1 MMAKSAANTAS
12 AALKPMLDAN
22 ELEIY
27 LRARGRMAPVS
38 RLDALDGYLT
48 AVLIGPKF
56 IDPSIWIGQLLGE
69 RALLAVEETR
79 ENLAI
84 QAVAHHH
91 NRLSETMTQFPYLY
105 RPQLPPHRDG
115 GWDPMFWS
123 LGFLAATRLAPR
135 AWKSVTNPDKP
146 EHAAFQAL
154 DPMLFG
160 TEAIAEAGVPAQAK
174 AILDLR
180 EHFKVRRHRSMR

>member
-1 MMAKSAANTAS
+1 MTAKPVAMTSPVS
-12 AALKPMLDAN
+12 PKPMLDAN
-22 ELEIY
+22 DLESY
-27 LRARGRMAPVS
+27 LRARGREVPVS

-56 IDPSIWIGQLLGE
+56 IDPSIWLGQLLGE
-69 RALLAVEETR
+69 RALLAAEETR
-79 ENLAI
+79 EHLAI
-84 QAVAHHH
+84 QAVAHDH
-91 NRLSETMTQFPYLY
+91 NRLSETMAQFPYLY
-105 RPQLPPHRDG
+105 RPRLPPHRDG
-115 GWDPMFWS
+115 GVDPMFWS

-160 TEAIAEAGVPAQAK
+160 TEAITEADVPALAK

-180 EHFKVRRHRSMR
+180 EHFKVRRHRSIR

>member
-1 MMAKSAANTAS
+1 MAKPAANIAP
-12 AALKPMLDAN
+12 AVPKPMLDASD
-22 ELEIY
+22 LEAY
-27 LRARGRMAPVS
+27 LRARGRVAPVS
-38 RLDALDGYLT
+38 RLDSLDGYLT

-56 IDPSIWIGQLLGE
+56 IDPSIWLGQLLGE
-69 RALLAVEETR
+69 RALLAAEETR
-79 ENLAI
+79 EHLAI

-91 NRLSETMTQFPYLY
+91 NRLSETMAQFPNLY

-115 GWDPMFWS
+115 GFDPMFWS

-146 EHAAFQAL
+146 EYAAFQTL

-160 TEAIAEAGVPAQAK
+160 TEPIAEADVPAQAK

-180 EHFKVRRHRSMR
+180 EHFKVRRHRSIR

>member
-1 MMAKSAANTAS
+1 MTAKPAANTAP
-12 AALKPMLDAN
+12 AAPKPMLDAN
-22 ELEIY
+22 DLQAF
-27 LRARGRMAPVS
+27 LRTRGRVAPVS

-48 AVLIGPKF
+48 AVLIGPTF
-56 IDPSIWIGQLLGE
+56 IDPSIWLGQLLGE
-69 RALLAVEETR
+69 RALLAQEETR
-79 ENLAI
+79 EHLAI

-91 NRLSETMTQFPYLY
+91 NRLSETMAQFPYLY

-115 GWDPMFWS
+115 GLDPMFWS

-135 AWKSVTNPDKP
+135 AWKSVTNPEKP
-146 EHAAFQAL
+146 EHAAFQTL

-160 TEAIAEAGVPAQAK
+160 TEAIAEADVPAQAK

>member
-1 MMAKSAANTAS
+1 MTAKPVANIAPAAP
-12 AALKPMLDAN
+12 KPMLDASD
-22 ELEIY
+22 LEAY
-27 LRARGRMAPVS
+27 LRARSRAAPVS

-56 IDPSIWIGQLLGE
+56 IDPPIWLGQLLGE
-69 RALLAVEETR
+69 RALLAAEETR
-79 ENLAI
+79 EHRAI

-115 GWDPMFWS
+115 GLDPMFWS
-123 LGFLAATRLAPR
+123 IGFLAATRLAPR

-146 EHAAFQAL
+146 EHAAFQTL

-160 TEAIAEAGVPAQAK
+160 TEAIAEADVPAQAK

-180 EHFKVRRHRSMR
+180 EHFEVRRHRSIR

>member
-1 MMAKSAANTAS
+1 MTAKPAANTAP
-12 AALKPMLDAN
+12 AAPKPMLDAN
-22 ELEIY
+22 GLEAY
-27 LRARGRMAPVS
+27 LRVRDRAAPVS

-56 IDPSIWIGQLLGE
+56 IDPPIWLGQLLGE
-69 RALLAVEETR
+69 RALLAAEETR
-79 ENLAI
+79 EHLAI
-84 QAVAHHH
+84 QAVVHHH
-91 NRLSETMTQFPYLY
+91 NRLSETMAQFPYLY

-115 GWDPMFWS
+115 GLDPMFWS

-146 EHAAFQAL
+146 EHAAFQVL

-160 TEAIAEAGVPAQAK
+160 TRAIAEADVPAQAK
-174 AILDLR
+174 AILDLP